1 MELISV
7 RINDFLHY
15 VGVNDRDTHLFENLW
30 PLENGVS
37 YNSYLINAEKTAL
50 LDTVKITKVSDFT
63 AKLRAALGDKN
74 LDYLVIHHM
83 EPDHSGAVSTIR
95 ELYPD
100 VQIVGNKR
108 TIQYLEEFYGIT
120 ENILEV
126 KDGETLDL
134 GDRSLTFYTT
144 PMVHWPE
151 SMVSYE
157 PKSKILF
164 SQDAFG
170 GFGALDGTI
179 FDDEINLD
187 FYHSETRRYFSNI
200 VGKFSKQV
208 QSALKKL
215 AGLEISMV
223 CPVHG
228 PIWRSHPEKIIELYD
243 KWSRYEVEEGVI
255 IVYGSMY
262 GNTQRMAEVIAR
274 ELAVQGISNIKV
286 FDVSKTHESYILSE
300 IWRYKGLILGSC
312 TYNNYMFPLMTKLVN
327 ILDMNKI
334 ENHVLGVF
342 GSYSWSGGAVKAL
355 KEFGEKG
362 KYDMIPEVVEAK
374 CAACDEDIIG
384 LRNIARTMAH
394 KLKEDRL
401 TELTDLLDN

>member
-63 AKLRAALGDKN
+63 AKLKAALGDKH

-95 ELYPD
+95 EIYPD

-108 TIQYLEEFYGIT
+108 TIQFLEEFYGIT
-120 ENILEV
+120 DNILEV
-126 KDGETLDL
+126 KDCDTLDL
-134 GDRSLTFYTT
+134 GDRSLQFFTT

-215 AGLEISMV
+215 SGIEISMV

-327 ILDMNKI
+327 IIDMNKI
-334 ENHVLGVF
+334 ENHILGVF

-355 KEFGEKG
+355 KEFGENSKFEV
-362 KYDMIPEVVEAK
+362 IPEVVEAK

>member
-1 MELISV
+1 MELLSV
-7 RINDFLHY
+7 KINDFLHY

-30 PLENGVS
+30 PLENGVA
-37 YNSYLINAEKTAL
+37 YNSYLLTAEKTAL
-50 LDTVKITKVSDFT
+50 LDTVKITKVSDFS
-63 AKLRAALGDKN
+63 AKLKAALKGKT
-74 LDYLVIHHM
+74 LDYLVVHHM
-83 EPDHSGAVSTIR
+83 EPDHSGSIVMIR
-95 ELYPD
+95 EMYPD
-100 VQIVGNKR
+100 VQLVGNKR
-108 TIQYLEEFYGIT
+108 TIQYLDEFYGIT
-120 ENILEV
+120 DNILEV
-126 KDGETLDL
+126 KDGDTLDL
-134 GDRSLTFYTT
+134 GGRSLRFYTT

-157 PKSKILF
+157 EKSKILF

-187 FYHSETRRYFSNI
+187 FYHSETRRYYSNI

-215 AGLEISMV
+215 SGLEISMV

-243 KWSRYEVEEGVI
+243 RWSRYEVEEGVV

-274 ELAVQGISNIKV
+274 QLAEEGIKNIKV

-300 IWRYKGLILGSC
+300 IWRYKGVILGSC

-327 ILDMNKI
+327 VLEMNNLI
-334 ENHVLGVF
+334 NHVIGVF

-355 KEFGEKG
+355 REFAERG
-362 KYDMIPEVVEAK
+362 KYDVIDEVIEAK
-374 CAACDEDIIG
+374 CSACDEDIEG
-384 LRNIARTMAH
+384 LKRIAKQMAY

-401 TELTDLLDN
+401 SSLQEMLD

>member
-1 MELISV
+1 MELLSV
-7 RINDFLHY
+7 KINDFLHY

-30 PLENGVS
+30 PLENGVA
-37 YNSYLINAEKTAL
+37 YNSYLLTAEKTAL
-50 LDTVKITKVSDFT
+50 LDTVKITKVSDFS
-63 AKLRAALGDKN
+63 AKLKAALKGKT
-74 LDYLVIHHM
+74 LDYLVVHHM
-83 EPDHSGAVSTIR
+83 EPDHSGSIVMIR
-95 ELYPD
+95 EMYPD
-100 VQIVGNKR
+100 VQLVGNKR
-108 TIQYLEEFYGIT
+108 TIQYLDEFYGIT
-120 ENILEV
+120 DNILEV
-126 KDGETLDL
+126 KDGDTLDL
-134 GDRSLTFYTT
+134 GGRSLRFYTT

-157 PKSKILF
+157 EKSKILF

-187 FYHSETRRYFSNI
+187 FYHSETRRYYSNI

-215 AGLEISMV
+215 SGLEISMV

-243 KWSRYEVEEGVI
+243 RWSRYEVEEGVV

-274 ELAVQGISNIKV
+274 QLAEEGIKNIKV

-300 IWRYKGLILGSC
+300 IWRYKGVILGSC

-327 ILDMNKI
+327 VLEMNNLI
-334 ENHVLGVF
+334 NHVIGVF

-355 KEFGEKG
+355 REFAERG
-362 KYDMIPEVVEAK
+362 KYDVIDEVIEAK
-374 CAACDEDIIG
+374 CSACDEDIEG
-384 LRNIARTMAH
+384 LKRVAKQMAY

-401 TELTDLLDN
+401 SSLQEMLD

>member
-157 PKSKILF
+157 PKSQILF